1 MLQIKKISKQ
11 YKTDTLIQQA
21 LNQVSLNLRNNEFV
35 AILGP
40 SGSGK
45 TTLLNIIGGLD
56 RYDDGDLIIN
66 GISTKNYSDRD
77 WDSYRNHTIGFV
89 FQSYNLIPHQS
100 ILSNVELALT
110 ISGVSKEERRK
121 RAKIALEEVGL
132 GDHIHK
138 RPNQLSGGQMQ
149 RVAIARALVNNPSI
163 LLADEPTGALDSTTS
178 VQVMELLKE
187 VAKDRLVVMVTHN
200 PELAEEYATRIVRLK
215 DGEIVNDTN
224 PFVVIEDENT
234 PVHKNM
240 GKSSMSF
247 LTALSLSANN
257 LMTKK
262 GRTILT
268 AFAGSIGIIGIALIL
283 SLSTGF
289 QNYIDKI
296 QEDALT
302 SYPLSLTSETAD
314 ITSALLTMVNSAGD
328 KQEDGVVKEQQS
340 IATMFTE
347 IGTNDLTSFIKYMDE
362 NKETVDEYVSLVQYK
377 YSISPLIYT
386 ENKDAGIIQLNPSTM
401 MSALGG
407 GSSMDAMA
415 SMMGGSS
422 IFTEMIDDEDTLK
435 EQYDVV
441 KGKWPSKYDEAILVL
456 QDANTIP
463 DLFVYGLGLRDTN
476 ELVSMISKIMAKE
489 EIKEID
495 KPMSFT
501 HDDLL
506 NLEFKIINAPDTYKY
521 NEQYNV
527 YENMSEDK
535 DFMKKVYEDSETLKI
550 VGIVVPKE
558 GSTSMTLTPGI
569 AYTKKLTEY
578 VIQKAEKSE
587 IVQKQL
593 ENSEINVFSGKK
605 FDDESSEAGLNFQDM
620 ISIDTEKLKS
630 AFGGNINENDIAQ
643 MTQGYMTEIAG
654 AISTDTSKAETLLN
668 NTIKELLS
676 DMLAN
681 HISENGTEINYS
693 DLIRPEDIQTLI
705 DNVLKYIQKENPEVV
720 VDIEVIKPFV
730 EKWVSELQK
739 SLDVS
744 TKGIQIQEDEI
755 DDIVNEYMKT
765 EFAQERMKKLANEYV
780 IPQDA
785 FTEMYKGFLS
795 GYFTAILEITPS
807 EKKSLVL
814 TQEMVEPT
822 SELYILVLKLSDTT
836 SQVASKM
843 SEAVMQKTILSKV
856 GELIGKLTSTMASA
870 MKVDPSAIAS
880 AFQFNLSEEELMR
893 LITTMTSNG
902 VEKNA
907 TTNLISLG
915 YQKLDEPTSIS
926 FYFKDFDSKEEFT
939 KFLNNY
945 NEKMEEI
952 DEEKVIKYTDLTGIL
967 MSSMSIIVDSVSYV
981 LIAFVSISLVVSS
994 IMIGI
999 ITYISVL
1006 ERTKEIGILRAIG
1019 ASKKNISSIFNAETF
1034 LIGLF
1039 SGAIGIGTTLAL
1051 IPVINYVIH
1060 TVTGNMNINAVL
1072 PVGSAIILVVLS
1084 VVLTL
1089 IGGLIPSKQAAKKD
1103 PVTALRSE

>member
-1 MLQIKKISKQ
+1 MLQIQKISKQ

-21 LNQVSLNLRNNEFV
+21 LDKVTLNLRDSEFV

-56 RYDDGDLIIN
+56 RYDSGDLIIN
-66 GISTKNYSDRD
+66 GISTKDYNDRD

-89 FQSYNLIPHQS
+89 FQSYNLIPHQT

-110 ISGVSKEERRK
+110 ISGISKEERKR
-121 RAKIALEEVGL
+121 RAKEALEEVGL
-132 GDHIHK
+132 GEHIHK

-163 LLADEPTGALDSTTS
+163 LLADEPTGALDSNTS
-178 VQVMELLKE
+178 VQVMDLLKE

-200 PELAEEYATRIVRLK
+200 PELAEEYASRIVRLK
-215 DGEIVNDTN
+215 DGKIISDSDA
-224 PFVVIEDENT
+224 FMVIEDDDT

-247 LTALSLSANN
+247 FTAFSLSANN

-268 AFAGSIGIIGIALIL
+268 SFAGSIGIIGIALIL

-314 ITSALLTMVNSAGD
+314 ITSVLLTMTNSKEKTQDGD
-328 KQEDGVVKEQQS
+328 VVKEQQA

-347 IGTNDLTSFIKYMDE
+347 IGTNDLTSFIKYMDA
-362 NKETVDEYVSLVQYK
+362 NKGTVDEYVSLTQYK

-386 ENKDAGIIQLNPSTM
+386 NNKDAGIIQLNPSTM

-407 GSSMDAMA
+407 GSSMDSMA
-415 SMMGGSS
+415 SMMGGSA
-422 IFTEMIDDEDTLK
+422 IFNEMLDDPKTLQ

-441 KGKWPSKYDEAILVL
+441 KGKWPSKYNEAILVL
-456 QDANTIP
+456 QDPNTIP
-463 DLFVYGLGLRDTN
+463 DLLVYGLGLRDTN

-489 EIKEID
+489 EIKEIN
-495 KPMSFT
+495 KPLDFT
-501 HDDLL
+501 HNDLL
-506 NLEFKIINAPDTYKY
+506 NLEFKLINAADTYKY
-521 NEQYNV
+521 NEKYDI

-535 DFMKKVYEDSETLKI
+535 EFMKKVYEDSENLKI
-550 VGIVVPKE
+550 VGIVTPKE
-558 GSTSMTLTPGI
+558 GSTSMTLMPGV
-569 AYTKKLTEY
+569 AYTKELTEHI
-578 VIQKAEKSE
+578 IQKASESE
-587 IVQKQL
+587 IVKKQL
-593 ENSEINVFSGKK
+593 ENQEINVFSGKR
-605 FDDESSEAGLNFQDM
+605 FDDESEEAGLKFEDM

-630 AFGGNINENDIAQ
+630 AFGGNISEKDIAN
-643 MTQGYMTEIAG
+643 MTQGYMGEISN
-654 AISTDTSKAETLLN
+654 AISADTSKAEAALN
-668 NTIKELLS
+668 NTIIELLN
-676 DMLAN
+676 DMLTKR
-681 HISENGTEINYS
+681 IKENGTEITFS
-693 DLIRPEDIQTLI
+693 ELIKVEDVQALT
-705 DNVLKYIQKENPEVV
+705 NSVLEYIQKEHPEIIINV
-720 VDIEVIKPFV
+720 EVIKPFI
-730 EKWVSELQK
+730 EKWMNELQK
-739 SLDVS
+739 TLNTS
-744 TKGIQIQEDEI
+744 TVGIQIKENE
-755 DDIVNEYMKT
+755 VNEIVDSYMET
-765 EFAQERMKKLANEYV
+765 EFAQNKMKELSNKYV
-780 IPQDA
+780 IPQEM
-785 FTEMYKGFLS
+785 FVEMYKGFLS
-795 GYFTAILEITPS
+795 GYFKTILEIMPENNKTIS
-807 EKKSLVL
+807 L
-814 TQEMVEPT
+814 TQEMVKPT
-822 SELYILVLKLSDTT
+822 SELYITILKLSDATG
-836 SQVASKM
+836 QVATKM

-856 GELIGKLTSTMASA
+856 GELMGELTSTMANA

-880 AFQFNLSEEELMR
+880 AFQFNLNEEELMR
-893 LITTMTSNG
+893 LMTTMTSNG
-902 VEKNA
+902 VEKNS
-907 TTNLISLG
+907 TTNLITLG
-915 YQKLDEPTSIS
+915 YQELDEPTSIS
-926 FYFKDFDSKEEFT
+926 FYFKDFDSKELFTEF
-939 KFLNNY
+939 LDDY
-945 NEKMEEI
+945 NKEMEKI

-967 MSSMSIIVDSVSYV
+967 MSSMSVIVDSVSYV
-981 LIAFVSISLVVSS
+981 LIAFVSISLIVSS

-1039 SGAIGIGTTLAL
+1039 SGVIGIGVTLAL
-1051 IPVINYVIH
+1051 IPIINHVIH
-1060 TVTGNMNINAVL
+1060 TVTGNLNINAVL
-1072 PVGSAIILVVLS
+1072 PVVSGIILVILS